1 MMRRP
6 YIHTRPVDEALDE
19 VLDGLNKRQK
29 TLPPKLFYD
38 EHGSKLFDAIC
49 ECEEYYVTRTEMTI
63 TATSIRDIA
72 RTVGPDAALIE
83 FGSGSSM
90 KTRLLL
96 DHLQRPAV
104 YVPIDISESHLF
116 TSAER
121 LRRAYPHLRIEPV
134 HADYTRDL
142 SLPVLPAH
150 ARKVAYFPGSTIGN
164 FLPLDA
170 AAFLDRIASM
180 VGTGG
185 GLLIGV
191 DLKKDDAI
199 LNAAYND
206 AGGVTAEFNMNIL
219 AHINRRWDANF
230 DKTRWK
236 HHAFYNERRGCIE
249 MHLISASD
257 QDVDIDGHCIV
268 FRKDE
273 TILTEYSYKYSIE
286 EFHQLADDAFKP
298 RHVWTDPDRLFSLHY
313 MTAI

>member
-1 MMRRP
+1 MMRKP
-6 YIHTRPVDEALDE
+6 YIHTRPADATLEE
-19 VLDGLNKRQK
+19 VLDGLGKKQK

-38 EHGSKLFDAIC
+38 ERGSQLFDAIC
-49 ECEEYYVTRTEMTI
+49 DCDEYYVTRTEMKLTNRYV
-63 TATSIRDIA
+63 RDIVRA
-72 RTVGPDAALIE
+72 IGPDAALIE

-96 DHLQRPAV
+96 DNIQRPAV
-104 YVPIDISESHLF
+104 YMPIDISESHLF
-116 TSAER
+116 ASAER
-121 LRRAYPHLRIEPV
+121 LRRAYPHLRVDPV

-170 AAFLDRIASM
+170 AAFMDRIASM
-180 VGTGG
+180 VGPGG

-191 DLKKDDAI
+191 DLKKDAAR
-199 LNAAYND
+199 LHAAYND
-206 AGGVTAEFNMNIL
+206 ARGITAAFNLNIL

-230 DKTRWK
+230 DLSQWK

-249 MHLISASD
+249 MHLVSARD
-257 QDVDIDGHCIV
+257 QEIDIEGYRFI
-268 FRKDE
+268 FKKDE
-273 TILTEYSYKYSIE
+273 TILTEYSYKYSVE
-286 EFHQLADDAFKP
+286 EFHQLADDAFRP
-298 RHVWTDPDRLFSLHY
+298 QRVWIDPDRLFSLHY